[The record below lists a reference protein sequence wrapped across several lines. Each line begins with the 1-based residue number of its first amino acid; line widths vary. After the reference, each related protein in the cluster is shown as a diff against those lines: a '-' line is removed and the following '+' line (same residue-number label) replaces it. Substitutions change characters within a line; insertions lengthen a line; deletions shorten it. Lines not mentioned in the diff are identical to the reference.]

1 MLPFDTFAYA
11 KELHRA
17 GVPATQVEAQVNAL
31 THAFK
36 HCSEKY
42 PTKQDL
48 IQTES
53 KLTAALLETD
63 LRLRGAMNSLA
74 AELRLIKWLG
84 GVCVTGIATMLIR
97 SL

>member
-17 GVPATQVEAQVNAL
+17 GVPTTQVEAQMNAL
-31 THAFK
+31 TYAFK

-48 IQTES
+48 NEAI
-53 KLTAALLETD
+53 LC
-63 LRLRGAMNSLA
+63 LRGSIDSIA
-74 AELRLIKWLG
+74 AEFKLMKWLFG
-84 GVCVTGIATMLIR
+84 FCMTGIATILVR